1 MRFVGI
7 TSGSRTNS
15 GEFQGA
21 GDDGGDC
28 GHETVWQIA
37 WNKSWRRA
45 RSFRRTKEHEK
56 LNYLK
61 TNVKTDG

>member
-1 MRFVGI
+1 MMVVI
-7 TSGSRTNS
+7 
-15 GEFQGA
+15 A
-21 GDDGGDC
+21 GTELC
-28 GHETVWQIA
+28 GKLRGK
-37 WNKSWRRA
+37 KSWRRA